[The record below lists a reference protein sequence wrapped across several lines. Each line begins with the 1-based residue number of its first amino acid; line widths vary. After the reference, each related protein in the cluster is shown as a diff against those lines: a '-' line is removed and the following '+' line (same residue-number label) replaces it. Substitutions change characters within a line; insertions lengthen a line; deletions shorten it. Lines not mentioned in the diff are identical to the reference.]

1 MTHHSIA
8 RKTLRH
14 PQLDIAK
21 LRQLRDSLSSSLGRR
36 NAVHKSGWQTVTP
49 EKRRVCK
56 TKAPSDSSL
65 IMFLLP
71 LEGTQH
77 WQTKQLSYCRKRG
90 IQFAAC
96 SLAKFCAAKYIDMS
110 RGSFNKVI
118 QCNLLTSW
126 DIQIPEG
133 HGFCLLNRD
142 PDTIHTRRAIGVI
155 TSPCRTRTEVSGS
168 FGHELDAIWNGN
180 CRNSILSE
188 NTSLSWYKR

>member
-1 MTHHSIA
+1 MTLNSIA
-8 RKTLRH
+8 RKPLRH

-21 LRQLRDSLSSSLGRR
+21 LRQLRDSLFSSLGRR
-36 NAVHKSGWQTVTP
+36 NAVHKSVWQTVTP

-71 LEGTQH
+71 LAGTQH

-96 SLAKFCAAKYIDMS
+96 SLAKFCAAKYCIDMS
-110 RGSFNKVI
+110 RGFNKVI

-133 HGFCLLNRD
+133 HGLLNRD
-142 PDTIHTRRAIGVI
+142 PDTIHTRWAVRIT

-168 FGHELDAIWNGN
+168 LGHNMKRKLQKLDPI
-180 CRNSILSE
+180 
-188 NTSLSWYKR
+188 